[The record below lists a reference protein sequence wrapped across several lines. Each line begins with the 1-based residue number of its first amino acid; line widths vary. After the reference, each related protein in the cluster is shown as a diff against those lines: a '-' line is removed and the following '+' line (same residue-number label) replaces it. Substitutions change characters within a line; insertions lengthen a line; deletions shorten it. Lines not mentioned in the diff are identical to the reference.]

1 MRNNPF
7 VSLVDQIFAVKQQPP
22 SSPSFDKEELPNTD
36 TSAFERQIDEM
47 VYALYGL
54 TEEEIKIVEIS
65 KNR

>member
-7 VSLVDQIFAVKQQPP
+7 VSLVDQIFAAKQQPP
-22 SSPSFDKEELPNTD
+22 DAN
-36 TSAFERQIDEM
+36 TSAIERQIDEM
-47 VYALYGL
+47 VYELYGL